1 MKNNFKNS
9 IPQFSIPLKIYLIHI
24 HLNNF
29 YLHNSQENRQRFN
42 SISIIHTLPLPNFKN
57 SRESKSPPKTNTIF
71 ARHRKLRETTDLFHH

>member
-9 IPQFSIPLKIYLIHI
+9 IPQFSIPLKIYLIDI

-42 SISIIHTLPLPNFKN
+42 SISIIHTLPLF
-57 SRESKSPPKTNTIF
+57 SKQTSP
-71 ARHRKLRETTDLFHH
+71 